1 MNSVKQENLAR
12 LEQVAKHL
20 GDMVDDL
27 VFLGG
32 CTTALFIT
40 EEAAPDVRATLD
52 VDCIVDVI
60 SRNEYHKLASK
71 LTKQGFSQS
80 MDDEVICRWR
90 YDKII
95 LDVMPTDE
103 KILGFSNVWYKEAIA
118 KAKKYP
124 LSENIY
130 IKAVTAPYFIATK
143 LEAFKMRGNMDFY
156 GSHDF
161 EDIVSVIDG
170 RPEVLEEIK
179 QSDDTIR
186 EYIAGRF
193 KEFYNNRAFLD
204 ALPGHF
210 SVYGGIEEDR
220 IDLFSEKIK
229 GIIES

>member
-1 MNSVKQENLAR
+1 MNSVKQENLTR
-12 LEQVAKHL
+12 LEQVAKQL
-20 GDMVDDL
+20 GEMVDDL
-27 VFLGG
+27 FFLGG
-32 CTTALFIT
+32 CTTALFIS

-103 KILGFSNVWYKEAIA
+103 KILGFSNIWYKEAIA
-118 KAKKYP
+118 HAKKYP

-170 RPEVLEEIK
+170 RPEAVDEIK
-179 QSDDTIR
+179 QSDTMIR
-186 EYIAGRF
+186 EYITNQF
-193 KEFYNNRAFLD
+193 KEFYSNRAFLD

-210 SVYGGIEEDR
+210 GIYGGIEEER
-220 IDLFSEKIK
+220 LELFNEKLRA
-229 GIIES
+229 IIE